1 LLEVVRLQAKVIQGQ
16 GLKWWSRGKDIKEI
30 GNKSGITRMKVQV
43 FDGARYG
50 VLEKLLEG

>member
-16 GLKWWSRGKDIKEI
+16 GLKWWSRSKDIKEI